1 MADLN
6 ALIARGYQF
15 QPPPDPFAQ
24 YAKQQQLE
32 QGEQANQLNQM
43 KMQEYQRGM
52 EETNAMRRLDP
63 TSATYLQD
71 ITRINP
77 EKGFA
82 FAKLQQEAGTARTE
96 GQIKSTKLIADKL
109 ALLPEAYRMAD
120 TPEAYL
126 QLHQSVHADPVLG
139 PYLQSVGA
147 TQDKGRAAI
156 QNAVQ
161 TGKFDELRMGSMQS
175 VNQILESMKPLVV
188 GASSSVYNPKTGTY
202 TQAPSAPVAP
212 TDVKKLI
219 MERDAL
225 PPGSPN
231 RALYDQQIKDL
242 GATAQTARDRL
253 AFDRQ
258 KFDWEKS
265 NPGFDLIQNADGE
278 YFAVD
283 KKTRAM
289 TPLMVGGAAPAAAAS
304 MGGGQGARGTIGVTD
319 GGRAAAAAGV
329 PFVGKTS
336 GLNEAQGNA
345 TAFGMRMKEANA
357 ALTALENKGETGT
370 GVIGGTASGL
380 VGLVPFVGDKLSAG
394 VDNIFNVLP
403 GVLGGFSPEQQQVLN
418 GRINFITAILRKE
431 SGAAISPQE
440 FTTAEKLYFP
450 KPGDDATVIKQKQRA
465 RELSIKAM
473 KVQAGPGAK
482 SIDQLDVG
490 GAGTPSANDPLGLRK

>member
-1 MADLN
+1 M
-6 ALIARGYQF
+6 GMT
-15 QPPPDPFAQ
+15 P
-24 YAKQQQLE
+24 
-32 QGEQANQLNQM
+32 GE
-43 KMQEYQRGM
+43 
-52 EETNAMRRLDP
+52 
-63 TSATYLQD
+63 TS
-71 ITRINP
+71 
-77 EKGFA
+77 
-82 FAKLQQEAGTARTE
+82 TA
-96 GQIKSTKLIADKL
+96 
-109 ALLPEAYRMAD
+109 
-120 TPEAYL
+120 
-126 QLHQSVHADPVLG
+126 
-139 PYLQSVGA
+139 
-147 TQDKGRAAI
+147 
-156 QNAVQ
+156 
-161 TGKFDELRMGSMQS
+161 
-175 VNQILESMKPLVV
+175 
-188 GASSSVYNPKTGTY
+188 
-202 TQAPSAPVAP
+202 
-212 TDVKKLI
+212 
-219 MERDAL
+219 
-225 PPGSPN
+225 
-231 RALYDQQIKDL
+231 
-242 GATAQTARDRL
+242 ATAAASLTFQK
-253 AFDRQ
+253 Q
-258 KFDWEKS
+258 KFDWEKA
-265 NPGFDLIQNADGE
+265 NPGHDLVQGEGGE

-283 KKTRAM
+283 KKTRVM
-289 TPLMVGGAAPAAAAS
+289 TPLMVGGAAPAATAS

-319 GGRAAAAAGV
+319 GGRAAPAAGV

>member
-24 YAKQQQLE
+24 YAKQQQLQ

-52 EETNAMRRLDP
+52 DETNAMRRLDP

-161 TGKFDELRMGSMQS
+161 TGKFDELRMGSMQN

-188 GASSSVYNPKTGTY
+188 GASSSVYNPQTKTY
-202 TQAPSAPVAP
+202 TQAPSAPAAVPVSIAEFNLAQKDP
-212 TDVKKLI
+212 EFRKFLQDRSAANRPAGTTVVLPAQEKAFESALGTGQSKKILDSKTAA
-219 MERDAL
+219 EDA
-225 PPGSPN
+225 S
-231 RALYDQQIKDL
+231 QILQTNEVGRSLLKS
-242 GATAQTARDRL
+242 GAITGKGADFL
-253 AFDRQ
+253 V
-258 KFDWEKS
+258 
-265 NPGFDLIQNADGE
+265 GLNAGLKQAGIDFG
-278 YFAVD
+278 YAD
-283 KKTRAM
+283 AAANSQAY
-289 TPLMVGGAAPAAAAS
+289 GAAMAANT
-304 MGGGQGARGTIGVTD
+304 GNLIKQFGAGTAISD
-319 GGRAAAAAGV
+319 ADRAYATKAAAGEI
-329 PFVGKTS
+329 TMD
-336 GLNEAQGNA
+336 E
-345 TAFGMRMKEANA
+345 TAIRKVLDINDRA
-357 ALTALENKGETGT
+357 ARN
-370 GVIGGTASGL
+370 VIGKHNKSVKGIKTNIPLEVEMPTAT
-380 VGLVPFVGDKLSAG
+380 VPQL
-394 VDNIFNVLP
+394 
-403 GVLGGFSPEQQQVLN
+403 
-418 GRINFITAILRKE
+418 
-431 SGAAISPQE
+431 SGADKIPGQSRTSVATPPPQAAIDMLKAGRG
-440 FTTAEKLYFP
+440 T
-450 KPGDDATVIKQKQRA
+450 DAQFDEMFGAGAAKRA
-465 RELSIKAM
+465 RGSK
-473 KVQAGPGAK
+473 
-482 SIDQLDVG
+482 
-490 GAGTPSANDPLGLRK
+490 